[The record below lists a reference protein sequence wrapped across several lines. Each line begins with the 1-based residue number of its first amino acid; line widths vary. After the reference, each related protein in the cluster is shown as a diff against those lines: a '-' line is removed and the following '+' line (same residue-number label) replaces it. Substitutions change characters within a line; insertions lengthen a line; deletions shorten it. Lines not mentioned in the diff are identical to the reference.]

1 MYKMN
6 KTNNYKYS
14 RKKSTLKT
22 NRQDNSIKRGERNA
36 RKPLIKPHETEEEAI
51 IRRFHDAQRMARFR
65 ARKKKALEEV
75 RAFKTK
81 LNRRDITFRTIDSIV
96 SVAKMEQFQT
106 YFPIQNPSIVYSAC
120 KQSKYSQ
127 LLKVIKELGRNIK
140 LTYAGSK
147 ISTER
152 LKLGIIKARMLIKE
166 CIMETEINLQQ

>member
-1 MYKMN
+1 MN

-22 NRQDNSIKRGERNA
+22 NRQNNSIKRGKRNA
-36 RKPLIKPHETEEEAI
+36 RRPLIKPHETEEEAI

-75 RAFKTK
+75 RVFKTE
-81 LNRRDITFRTIDSIV
+81 LNRKDITFKTIDSVV
-96 SVAKMEQFQT
+96 SVPAMEQFQT

-127 LLKVIKELGRNIK
+127 LLKVIKELGRDVK

-147 ISTER
+147 ISIER

-166 CIMETEINLQQ
+166 CLMEIEINLQQ